1 MGAISFG
8 IKTTPLGLT
17 YRQILQLWQEADAA
31 PEIEHAWLWDH
42 LQPMRGDLSL
52 PVLDGW
58 TLLAALAGQTHRLR
72 LGLLVSNNLIRPPA
86 VLAKIAATID
96 AISGGRLVLGLG
108 AGGNLGPESAAF
120 GLPEPT
126 VTERIERL
134 AETCTIVRRLWTE
147 HEPLDFDGRHYRL
160 RSARCQPHPVQLPR
174 PPILIGGMGEQKLL
188 RVAAGHADIWNV
200 PGPPHLTVADF
211 VRKNRV
217 LDDHCTAAHRDPAE
231 ITRSVQLTADLDHP
245 ATTRSYIA
253 ELVEAGARHIIL
265 SLPNTRTTGV
275 IEQVVDQ
282 IIQPVKV

>member
-1 MGAISFG
+1 MSAISFG

-31 PEIEHAWLWDH
+31 PDIDHAWLWDH
-42 LQPMRGDLSL
+42 LQPMRGDLSV
-52 PVLDGW
+52 PVLEGW
-58 TLLAALAGQTHRLR
+58 TLLAALAGQTRRLR

-120 GLPEPT
+120 GLAEPT

-134 AETCTIVRRLWTE
+134 AETCTIVNRLWTE
-147 HEPLDFDGRHYRL
+147 HEPLDFDGRHYQL
-160 RSARCQPHPVQLPR
+160 RNARCEPHPVQLPR
-174 PPILIGGMGEQKLL
+174 PPILIGGVGEQKLL

-200 PGPPHLTVADF
+200 PGPPYLTVADF
-211 VRKNRV
+211 IRKNRV
-217 LDDHCTAAHRDPAE
+217 LDEHCAALHRDPAE

-245 ATTRSYIA
+245 ATTRAYIA
-253 ELVEAGARHIIL
+253 ELAEAGARHIIL
-265 SLPNTRTTGV
+265 SLPGTRASGI
-275 IEQVVDQ
+275 IEQVLDQ
-282 IIQPVKV
+282 IIEPTKV